1 MELNDILTLGKM
13 GFTAQ
18 QVASFAQMQ
27 KAQPQQ
33 MAQMQPQQMAQ
44 MQPQQMAQMQPQQMA
59 QMQPQQMAQMQ
70 PQQMAQMQQID
81 PLVQQINAL
90 TTAVQASSIL
100 ASQQP
105 KQETADDVLASII
118 NPPILT
124 GQDKK

>member
-27 KAQPQQ
+27 KA
-33 MAQMQPQQMAQ
+33 
-44 MQPQQMAQMQPQQMA
+44 
-59 QMQPQQMAQMQ
+59 QPQQMAQMQ

>member
-18 QVASFAQMQ
+18 QVAAFAQMQ
-27 KAQPQQ
+27 KVQPQQ
-33 MAQMQPQQMAQ
+33 MAQMQPQQLGQ
-44 MQPQQMAQMQPQQMA
+44 MQPQQLGQMQQMELPGFIGGKIPTNTDPILQQMA
-59 QMQPQQMAQMQ
+59 
-70 PQQMAQMQQID
+70 
-81 PLVQQINAL
+81 AL
-90 TTAVQASSIL
+90 TQAVQASSIL